1 MGKNSILLDRLASN
15 TQSADDSEHII
26 ETLEIERQLKSKLV
40 DSAKQQEIDTMSDE
54 ASDELQ
60 RIANQ
65 LLENMNVNYN
75 KEEKMNIIDRVINE
89 MLGVGPLEP
98 LLADDSITEIMVN
111 GPNKIFV
118 ERNGEVERVT
128 QVSFK
133 SEQHI
138 KDIIDRI
145 VAKLGRRIDA
155 SEPKVDARLPDG
167 SRVNASIPP
176 IAIDGPNITIRKF
189 AVEKMTVED
198 LYDYGSIN
206 EDIVQFLKA
215 VMQGRKNVIVSGGTG
230 SGKTTFLNIVSDFI
244 PLSQRIV
251 TIEDSAELQLKH
263 SNYKDGNILRME
275 TKTAN
280 VEGKGEIDIHDLV
293 VDSLRKRPDRI
304 IVGECRG
311 DEAVEMISAF
321 NTGHPG
327 SLSTVHANAAEK
339 ALMRLE
345 NMIARVSTNINIQS
359 IRQDLGSAIDI
370 IVQLSRLED
379 GSRKTMEVLEVIDYD
394 YNEDEY
400 ELNPLF
406 EFKRTGKKEV
416 KKVVDGEE
424 KTNTIVLGEY
434 VPTGNKPSFLEEFK
448 MRDIDLDEKIF
459 EPKEN

>member
-1 MGKNSILLDRLASN
+1 MAKKSILLQKLADNNQGLSNGERL
-15 TQSADDSEHII
+15 I
-26 ETLEIERQLKSKLV
+26 ETLEVERELKSKLV
-40 DSAKQQEIDTMSDE
+40 DSAKKQEIDTLSEE
-54 ASDELQ
+54 AGDELQ
-60 RIANQ
+60 KIANQ
-65 LLENMNVNYN
+65 LLEKMNVTYN
-75 KEEKMNIIDRVINE
+75 KSQKMTIIDRVINE

-98 LLADDSITEIMVN
+98 LLADDTITEIMVN

-118 ERNGEVERVT
+118 ERRGEIEKV
-128 QVSFK
+128 QNIAFK
-133 SEQHI
+133 DNQHI

-145 VAKLGRRIDA
+145 VAKLGRRIDT

-198 LYDYGSIN
+198 LYKFGSIN
-206 EDIVQFLKA
+206 KDIVKFLKA
-215 VMQGRKNVIVSGGTG
+215 VMIGRKNIIVSGGTG

-244 PLSQRIV
+244 PLSQRIL

-263 SNYKDGNILRME
+263 SNYAKGNIIRME
-275 TKTAN
+275 AKNAN
-280 VEGKGEIDIHDLV
+280 VEGKGEITIHDLV
-293 VDSLRKRPDRI
+293 VDALRKRPDRI

-327 SLSTVHANAAEK
+327 SLSTVHANSADK
-339 ALMRLE
+339 ALLRLE
-345 NMIARVSTNINIQS
+345 NMIARVSTNINIKS

-394 YNEDEY
+394 YDNDEY
-400 ELNPLF
+400 HLNPLF
-406 EFKRTGKKEV
+406 KFERTGKKEIQTMI
-416 KKVVDGEE
+416 DGEE
-424 KTNTIVLGEY
+424 KTKNIVTGRYIALGNT
-434 VPTGNKPSFLEEFK
+434 PSFLEEFK
-448 MRDIDLDEKIF
+448 MRNIDLDEDIF
-459 EPKEN
+459 KS